1 MPGCSA
7 SSLKAR
13 LTEVIPSWRPVQEVL
28 EALFPG
34 RCLQC
39 GEWLFLAGDPSIP
52 LCEECREGIRPLSG
66 TRCERCG
73 IGLISERGTCL
84 RCRTADFSFD
94 SNVSLFSYGG
104 LPKRLLA
111 ALKFRGRVRI
121 APFFAEYVADA
132 LKKLSPDGAVV
143 VPAPPRRGR
152 RSPDAVELVVRALES
167 CHEVSILRA
176 LSRAGVVQQ
185 KSLDYKQRRE
195 NLKGMISLSPGAL
208 PEEIPAEVFLLDD
221 VFTTGA
227 TLDAC
232 ARTLRN
238 AGCRSVKA
246 ITLVIEE

>member
-1 MPGCSA
+1 
-7 SSLKAR
+7 
-13 LTEVIPSWRPVQEVL
+13 VVPSWRPGQQVL

-34 RCLQC
+34 RCLLC

-52 LCEECREGIRPLSG
+52 LCEECSDGIRALGG

-73 IGLISERGTCL
+73 IELISERGTCL

-94 SNVSLFSYGG
+94 LNVSLFSYSG

-111 ALKFRGRVRI
+111 ALKFRGRVRL
-121 APFFAEYVADA
+121 APFFAGHAAAA
-132 LKKLSPDGAVV
+132 LKILSPDGAVV
-143 VPAPPRRGR
+143 VPAPPRQGR
-152 RSPDAVELVVRALES
+152 RSPDAVELVVRSLES
-167 CHEVSILRA
+167 GHGISVLRL

-185 KSLDYKQRRE
+185 KSLDYEQRRE
-195 NLKGMISLSPGAL
+195 NLKGMISLSPGSL
-208 PEEIPAEVFLLDD
+208 PLEIPAEVVLLDD

-232 ARTLRN
+232 ASALRD